1 MANTDPTSL
10 RRVLVPRMVAA
21 AFLGTIAVLAIA
33 SWDVARGRVPE
44 TESPLLLDV
53 LNSKEDRTCTR
64 DLPDL
69 AAKHFPKG
77 MAEAE
82 ARTLLGTARVTP
94 PAPWFWRPK
103 AEDQISPAGSPGD
116 LSFVRTLRYTPFGN
130 HHVNGALTL
139 ADGKVTGARL
149 RVVCALG

>member
-1 MANTDPTSL
+1 MSITDPSSP
-10 RRVLVPRMVAA
+10 RRVLVPRLVAA

-44 TESPLLLDV
+44 TDSPLLLDV

-82 ARTLLGTARVTP
+82 ARALLAAARVNP
-94 PAPWFWRPK
+94 PSPWFWTPK
-103 AEDQISPAGSPGD
+103 PEDRISPAGVPGD
-116 LSFVRTLRYTPFGN
+116 LTFVRTLRYTPFGN

-149 RVVCALG
+149 RVICALG